1 MDESWDFDF
10 LPPGLGW
17 TDLADPRVLMDEG
30 VQSIPI
36 DPWFHTT
43 HAELY
48 QKWSGRSSR
57 PSSTASANSRRLS
70 GKSRRCSNHEALAK
84 VGLAVAA
91 AADTAAAISLIPR
104 RASGIRR
111 SPDASG
117 KPCLGQEKGGGVGRE
132 EKTGGGK
139 VLVRG
144 EGGGVWTTLKRPRT
158 FLASTSVRIGTGRE
172 WEREE
177 GTENVEEEEES
188 GAPCHVGRQDRARA
202 GARVKGGEQA
212 RREKLADF
220 RMARVDTG
228 PGVKRGGMGVRKALE
243 PMQAEE
249 TRGGREAK
257 TLGAGSG
264 RGRCGAER
272 GGRGGCRPTVK
283 GARGGGKGGAA
294 AAAEDE
300 EMKALVALHNKK
312 FRAAQSNPAYVPALS
327 VRETKR
333 WEAVTGRTYRSL
345 SMREREEANAEIQAW
360 KLRDI

>member
-1 MDESWDFDF
+1 
-10 LPPGLGW
+10 
-17 TDLADPRVLMDEG
+17 
-30 VQSIPI
+30 
-36 DPWFHTT
+36 
-43 HAELY
+43 
-48 QKWSGRSSR
+48 
-57 PSSTASANSRRLS
+57 
-70 GKSRRCSNHEALAK
+70 
-84 VGLAVAA
+84 
-91 AADTAAAISLIPR
+91 
-104 RASGIRR
+104 
-111 SPDASG
+111 
-117 KPCLGQEKGGGVGRE
+117 VGRE